1 MSLTD
6 RKLQPRLKVL
16 ISNLRSNY
24 LAVEE
29 RHKKRKYIWMAKE
42 ETRKA
47 KKRFKKEGRAIMR
60 GYRSYARTFELRDRF
75 KK

>member
-1 MSLTD
+1 
-6 RKLQPRLKVL
+6 
-16 ISNLRSNY
+16 
-24 LAVEE
+24 
-29 RHKKRKYIWMAKE
+29 MAKE

-60 GYRSYARTFELRDRF
+60 GYRSYERTFELRDRF